1 MGNILLNEY
10 RDHPAAAVAQ
20 PPDSVSAVEEI
31 LNYKFRD
38 KGLLVKALTHPSS
51 SAAPITDPENYN
63 RLEFVGDAVLQLA
76 FSNYLY
82 MQNPPLDPGY
92 LTQLRA
98 ANVSTERLARVAVKH
113 QLYKFVSRN
122 SPHLDHLVREF
133 EYAVK
138 QEDTGPLVY
147 GGSVKAPKVLAD
159 IIESIAAAVYV
170 DVGMNLESL
179 WKIFKGI
186 LEPIV
191 TVEDIKSQPQ
201 PITKLYQ
208 LCQKQGKY
216 VYIKYWKR
224 EMKNVATVFVDGR
237 FLVSSCFCNQ
247 KETAKL
253 DACRR
258 ALDKLDVASK
268 ITDLGGV
275 SDDTIPEAKQKLN
288 QICTNKKWPKPCYR
302 IEKKEGPPHDK
313 KFVSAVEVNTPDGK
327 VSIVGD
333 AKSRVRESETS
344 AAYFMLHALRHKNI
358 NL

>member
-1 MGNILLNEY
+1 MVDILLNEY
-10 RDHPAAAVAQ
+10 RDRPPAAVAQ

-38 KGLLVKALTHPSS
+38 KRLLVEALTHPSS
-51 SAAPITDPENYN
+51 SAPITDPENYN

-82 MQNPPLDPGY
+82 LQNPSLDQGY

-122 SPHLDHLVREF
+122 CPALDH
-133 EYAVK
+133 
-138 QEDTGPLVY
+138 Q
-147 GGSVKAPKVLAD
+147 
-159 IIESIAAAVYV
+159 
-170 DVGMNLESL
+170 
-179 WKIFKGI
+179 IFKGI

-191 TVEDIKSQPQ
+191 TVEDMELQPQ
-201 PITKLYQ
+201 PITKLFQ
-208 LCQKQGKY
+208 VCQKQGKH
-216 VYIKYWKR
+216 VDIKHWKIG
-224 EMKNVATVFVDGR
+224 MKNVATVFVDGR
-237 FLVSSCFCNQ
+237 FLVSSSSSNQ
-247 KETAKL
+247 KEIAKL

-258 ALDKLDVASK
+258 ALDKLAVASK

-275 SDDTIPEAKQKLN
+275 SVVTIPEAKQKLN
-288 QICTNKKWPKPCYR
+288 QICTDQKWPKPCYR
-302 IEKKEGPPHDK
+302 IEKEEGPPHDK
-313 KFVSAVEVNTPDGK
+313 KFVSAVEVKTPDGK

-333 AKSRVRESETS
+333 EKSRVREAETS

>member
-208 LCQKQGKY
+208 LCQKQGK
-216 VYIKYWKR
+216 
-224 EMKNVATVFVDGR
+224 
-237 FLVSSCFCNQ
+237 
-247 KETAKL
+247 
-253 DACRR
+253 
-258 ALDKLDVASK
+258 
-268 ITDLGGV
+268 
-275 SDDTIPEAKQKLN
+275 
-288 QICTNKKWPKPCYR
+288 

-327 VSIVGD
+327 IPRRQHSNNAENRGVAFPKTQPMRIYSSLWNADDWATRGGLVKTDWSKAPFTAYYRNFRVTPLSSSSASGSFGNGD
-333 AKSRVRESETS
+333 WQSKNELDANSRRRLRWVQN
-344 AAYFMLHALRHKNI
+344 YFMIYNYCTDSKRFPQGLPTECK
-358 NL
+358 